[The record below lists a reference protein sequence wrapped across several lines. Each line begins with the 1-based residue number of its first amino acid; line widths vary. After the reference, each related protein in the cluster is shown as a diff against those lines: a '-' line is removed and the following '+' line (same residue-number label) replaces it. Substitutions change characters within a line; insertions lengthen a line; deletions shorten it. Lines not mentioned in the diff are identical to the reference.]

1 VLLQLQ
7 QQTSSGFHKPVYE
20 VVPASRFSTDTRL
33 GKKLN
38 RLRKG
43 KDGLQPDDLV
53 VLKVE
58 DYKGPDDIS
67 EEAEF
72 SESRTALGIISV
84 LCGRNGQTEDS
95 AFLYLENSTWK
106 ASAGKSGGYE
116 FTLQDDSMQKARWYL
131 PKSKRKR
138 PSSISGPPIP
148 SDVEQQK
155 YYFAMIQPHTT
166 LHPTI
171 ASINDTHL
179 DIYSH
184 YAATPSTPRS
194 GARTP
199 STPIGDGI
207 QSISTEIDDTSQLI
221 PTDELLRKL
230 IIVSGAWLF
239 FAKGWS
245 PYLKFSHNLQPTTN
259 QNIEPRPLHLR
270 SASMPV
276 GPLAS
281 RLCPRTKQR
290 EVSPSSVSKLS
301 SGASTTQQSSDETPP
316 TSTLSGSTAIT
327 STQSDVLREVT
338 ESVPNPSKRQL
349 SWARAYD
356 IVPTPQSRT
365 PELIE
370 STPDDDGSDFDVPIQ
385 LPSYWQAYDLF
396 RERSFQQQ
404 IDQLETSKILDS
416 SKKSPTVQINPI
428 LNAETLKQEVKPRRT
443 LSLRN
448 RVSPYLS
455 RIKSIAQKRA
465 GIQ

>member
-1 VLLQLQ
+1 M
-7 QQTSSGFHKPVYE
+7 
-20 VVPASRFSTDTRL
+20 
-33 GKKLN
+33 
-38 RLRKG
+38 
-43 KDGLQPDDLV
+43 
-53 VLKVE
+53 
-58 DYKGPDDIS
+58 
-67 EEAEF
+67 AEF

-95 AFLYLENSTWK
+95 ALLYLENSTWK
-106 ASAGKSGGYE
+106 ASPGKNGSYD
-116 FTLQDDSMQKARWYL
+116 FILQDDSLHKARWYL

-171 ASINDTHL
+171 ASINDTYL
-179 DIYSH
+179 DIYNH

-194 GARTP
+194 GTRTP

-207 QSISTEIDDTSQLI
+207 ESIPTEIDDTSQPI
-221 PTDELLRKL
+221 PTSELLRKL
-230 IIVSGAWLF
+230 IIVSGAWFF

-245 PYLKFSHNLQPTTN
+245 PHVKIFHNRQPITN

-276 GPLAS
+276 GPIAS
-281 RLCPRTKQR
+281 RLCPRTRQR
-290 EVSPSSVSKLS
+290 EASPSSASKLS
-301 SGASTTQQSSDETPP
+301 SVDSTTQQSLDETPP

-327 STQSDVLREVT
+327 STQSDVLREAT
-338 ESVPNPSKRQL
+338 ESNPSKRQT
-349 SWARAYD
+349 SWTRVYD
-356 IVPTPQSRT
+356 AMPTPQSHT

-370 STPDDDGSDFDVPIQ
+370 SAPDDDRSDFDVPIQ
-385 LPSYWQAYDLF
+385 PPSYWQAYDMF
-396 RERSFQQQ
+396 RERSFQRQME
-404 IDQLETSKILDS
+404 QLETSKMLDPLTVS
-416 SKKSPTVQINPI
+416 SSSNKSPTVQVQPT
-428 LNAETLKQEVKPRRT
+428 LNADKQDVKPRRT

-455 RIKSIAQKRA
+455 KIKAIAQKRA
-465 GIQ
+465 GTQ